1 MKICDIFMKARAEG
15 RGSLLYTES
24 KELLE
29 LWGVPTASCKVARNK
44 EEAVRAARSIGFPV
58 VMKVFSPDVIHKT
71 DAGGVLN
78 DLRRRGDVINAFESI
93 VNNMEKVRPPIRM
106 EGVVIEKMCSG
117 VEVMV
122 GVTRDPQFGHVI
134 LFGMGGIFVEL
145 FKDTSFRVI
154 PIESLDAR
162 EMIEEVKG
170 FALLEEYRGMK
181 GNIESLRDLLLKVSE
196 LTAQYPQIIEM
207 DMNPVFSS
215 PLGSI
220 VADIRIL
227 IERQ

>member
-1 MKICDIFMKARAEG
+1 VISAYE
-15 RGSLLYTES
+15 SLE
-24 KELLE
+24 
-29 LWGVPTASCKVARNK
+29 
-44 EEAVRAARSIGFPV
+44 
-58 VMKVFSPDVIHKT
+58 
-71 DAGGVLN
+71 
-78 DLRRRGDVINAFESI
+78 
-93 VNNMEKVRPPIRM
+93 NNMKKVVPPIRM

-117 VEVMV
+117 VEVIV

-154 PIESLDAR
+154 PIESPDAQ

-170 FALLEEYRGMK
+170 FPLLKECRGKK
-181 GNIESLRDLLLKVSE
+181 GNIESLKDLLLKVSE
-196 LTAQYPQIIEM
+196 LTVNYPQIIEM

-215 PLGSI
+215 PGGST
-220 VADIRIL
+220 VADVRVL

>member
-1 MKICDIFMKARAEG
+1 MEIRDILMKARAEG
-15 RGSLLYTES
+15 RDSLLYTES

-29 LWGVPTASCKVARNK
+29 LWGISTAPWKVARNK
-44 EEAVRAARSIGFPV
+44 EEAVLAARSIGFPV

-78 DLRRRGDVINAFESI
+78 DLRREGDVISAYESI
-93 VNNMEKVRPPIRM
+93 VKNMDKVSPPIRM

-154 PIESLDAR
+154 PIESLDAQ
-162 EMIEEVKG
+162 EMMEEVKG
-170 FALLEEYRGMK
+170 FPLLKEWRGKK
-181 GNIESLRDLLLKVSE
+181 GNIESLKDLLLKVSE
-196 LTAQYPQIIEM
+196 LTVTYPQIIEM

-215 PLGSI
+215 PGDST
-220 VADIRIL
+220 VADVRVL

>member
-1 MKICDIFMKARAEG
+1 MKARAEG
-15 RGSLLYTES
+15 RDSLLYTES

-29 LWGVPTASCKVARNK
+29 LWGIPTVPCKVARNK
-44 EEAVRAARSIGFPV
+44 EESLRAARSIGFPV

-71 DAGGVLN
+71 DAGGVFT
-78 DLRRRGDVINAFESI
+78 DLRGEGDVISAYESI
-93 VNNMEKVRPPIRM
+93 ENNMEKGVPPIRM

-117 VEVMV
+117 VEVIV

-134 LFGMGGIFVEL
+134 LFGMGGILVEL

-154 PIESLDAR
+154 PIESPDAQ

-170 FALLEEYRGMK
+170 FPLLEEYRGKK
-181 GNIESLRDLLLKVSE
+181 GNIESLKDLLLKVSE
-196 LTAQYPQIIEM
+196 LTVNYPQIIEM

-215 PLGSI
+215 PTGST
-220 VADIRIL
+220 VADVRVL

>member
-1 MKICDIFMKARAEG
+1 VRIREIFMKARAEG
-15 RGSLLYTES
+15 RDSLLYTES

-29 LWGVPTASCKVARNK
+29 LWGISTAPCKVARNK
-44 EEAVRAARSIGFPV
+44 EEALRAARSIGFPV

-78 DLRRRGDVINAFESI
+78 DLRGEGDVISAYESI
-93 VNNMEKVRPPIRM
+93 ENNMEKVRPPIRM

-117 VEVMV
+117 VEIIV

-134 LFGMGGIFVEL
+134 LFGMGGTLVEL

-154 PIESLDAR
+154 PIESLDAQ

-170 FALLEEYRGMK
+170 FPLLGEYRGKK
-181 GNIESLRDLLLKVSE
+181 GHIESLKDLLLKVSG
-196 LTAQYPQIIEM
+196 LTVNYPQIIEM

-215 PLGSI
+215 PRGST
-220 VADIRIL
+220 VADVRIL

>member
-1 MKICDIFMKARAEG
+1 VRIREILLKARAEG
-15 RGSLLYTES
+15 RDSLLYTES

-29 LWGVPTASCKVARNK
+29 LWGISTAPCKVARNK
-44 EEAVRAARSIGFPV
+44 EEALRAARSIGFPV

-71 DAGGVLN
+71 DAGGVFT
-78 DLRRRGDVINAFESI
+78 DLRGEGDVISAYESI
-93 VNNMEKVRPPIRM
+93 ENNMEKVAPPIRM

-117 VEVMV
+117 VEVIV

-134 LFGMGGIFVEL
+134 LFGMGGTFVEL

-154 PIESLDAR
+154 PIESPDAQ

-170 FALLEEYRGMK
+170 FPLLEEYRGKK
-181 GNIESLRDLLLKVSE
+181 GNIESLKDLLLKVSR
-196 LTAQYPQIIEM
+196 LTVQYPQIIEM

-215 PLGSI
+215 PVGST
-220 VADIRIL
+220 VADVRVL

>member
-1 MKICDIFMKARAEG
+1 MKARAEG
-15 RGSLLYTES
+15 RNSLLYTES

-29 LWGVPTASCKVARNK
+29 LWGIPTAPCKVARNK
-44 EEAVRAARSIGFPV
+44 EEALRAARSIGFPV

-71 DAGGVLN
+71 DAGGVFT
-78 DLRRRGDVINAFESI
+78 DLRGEGDVVSAYESI
-93 VNNMEKVRPPIRM
+93 ENNMEKVASPVRM

-117 VEVMV
+117 VEVIV

-134 LFGMGGIFVEL
+134 LFGMGGTFVEL
-145 FKDTSFRVI
+145 FKDASFRVI
-154 PIESLDAR
+154 PIEPPDAQ

-170 FALLEEYRGMK
+170 FPLLEEYRGKK
-181 GNIESLRDLLLKVSE
+181 GNIESLKDLLLKVSG
-196 LTAQYPQIIEM
+196 LTVTYPQIIEI

-215 PLGSI
+215 PVGRT
-220 VADIRIL
+220 VADVRVL